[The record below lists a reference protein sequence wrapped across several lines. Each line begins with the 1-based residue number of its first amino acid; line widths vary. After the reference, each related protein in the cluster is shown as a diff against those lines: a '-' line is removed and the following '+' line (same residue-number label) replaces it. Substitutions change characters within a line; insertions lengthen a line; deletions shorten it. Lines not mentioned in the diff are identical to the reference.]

1 MYLRYESCVPN
12 PRGLFPGVYALANGL
27 ARAGKLTESEYRQW
41 KETNELLD
49 AAYVSPTVY
58 QKLPDDALTSW
69 YIEDSAPQLL
79 ESVGFYT
86 DLLDAYN
93 IPWRQVRSANPGE
106 VVYRDDVQVVVR
118 PFSYQQYWA
127 L

>member
-12 PRGLFPGVYALANGL
+12 SRGLFPGVYALANGL

-58 QKLPDDALTSW
+58 QELPDDALTSW
-69 YIEDSAPQLL
+69 YIEDSAPHLL
-79 ESVGFYT
+79 ESMGFYT

-93 IPWRQVRSANPGE
+93 IPWRQVRSDDPGE
-106 VVYRDDVQVVVR
+106 VVYRDDVQIVVR
-118 PFSYQQYWA
+118 PFSYQQHWA
-127 L
+127 F